1 MAAGR
6 PLAVRLR
13 GGVDVCDSDA
23 LGGLVGVGGERQG
36 GRQRGNG
43 TAALL
48 LAAVRLLAVRLRG
61 GVDVYGSGALGGRS
75 AVGVGGGR
83 RRWALGG
90 GGDRR
95 RWASVLIW
103 AAARGC

>member
-1 MAAGR
+1 MSATAML
-6 PLAVRLR
+6 LAVLWASAVSVR
-13 GGVDVCDSDA
+13 
-23 LGGLVGVGGERQG
+23 VGVGG

-61 GVDVYGSGALGGRS
+61 GVDVYGSGALGGR
-75 AVGVGGGR
+75 
-83 RRWALGG
+83 WALGG

>member
-1 MAAGR
+1 M
-6 PLAVRLR
+6 
-13 GGVDVCDSDA
+13 
-23 LGGLVGVGGERQG
+23 GVGG

-83 RRWALGG
+83 RSWIKRIM
-90 GGDRR
+90 DPRR
-95 RWASVLIW
+95 SGRTLL
-103 AAARGC
+103 R